1 MKKFFTNTEAD
12 VNMILTAIVMAI
24 VFSISIA
31 VVWSVLGGINY
42 TTIDSGI
49 GGATTTPSF
58 NASET
63 LVSNLDTF
71 YTLGPIAIVVV
82 AAVGIIG
89 YVMLISSR

>member
-1 MKKFFTNTEAD
+1 MRQFLKNCEAD
-12 VNMILTAIVMAI
+12 VNMILTAVVMAI

-31 VVWSVLGGINY
+31 VVWSVLGGIAY
-42 TTIDSGI
+42 TTIDGNI
-49 GGATTTPSF
+49 GTAAQTPCF

-89 YVMLISSR
+89 YVMLIRS